1 MIFRNPAKDLL
12 ELEVRTVDDFCR
24 VMLKFQ
30 TAAEVDAME

>member
-24 VMLKFQ
+24 VMLKFP
-30 TAAEVDAME
+30 TDDEMDAME